1 MKSIGRPTDGM
12 RTMTTTRKIAAVACL
27 ALASSGLA
35 LSAAAADPEAGGKV
49 FKIQCSACHGVVEGK
64 KGIGPSLFGVVG
76 QKAGIVPDFHY
87 SAANKGSGLT
97 WDEATLDRYLVN
109 PRAVVPGTTMP
120 YAGLKNDTQRAD
132 LIAYLAT
139 VK

>member
-1 MKSIGRPTDGM
+1 M
-12 RTMTTTRKIAAVACL
+12 L
-27 ALASSGLA
+27 GL
-35 LSAAAADPEAGGKV
+35 P
-49 FKIQCSACHGVVEGK
+49 CVVEGK

-76 QKAGIVPDFHY
+76 RKAGAVADFHY
-87 SAANKGSGLT
+87 SEANKASGLT
-97 WDEATLDRYLVN
+97 WDEATLDRYIAN

-120 YAGLKNDTQRAD
+120 YAGLKNDAQRGD

>member
-1 MKSIGRPTDGM
+1 
-12 RTMTTTRKIAAVACL
+12 MTTTRKVAAVAYL
-27 ALASSGLA
+27 ALASFSLA
-35 LSAAAADPEAGGKV
+35 LPAVAADPETGEKV
-49 FKIQCSACHGVVEGK
+49 FKIRCLACHGVIEGK
-64 KGIGPSLFGVVG
+64 KGIGPSLFEVVG
-76 QKAGIVPDFHY
+76 RKAGTVQDFHY
-87 SAANKGSGLT
+87 SEADKGSGLT
-97 WDEATLDRYLVN
+97 WDEATLDRYLLN

>member
-1 MKSIGRPTDGM
+1 
-12 RTMTTTRKIAAVACL
+12 MTTTRKIAAVAFL
-27 ALASSGLA
+27 ALAASCLT
-35 LSAAAADPEAGGKV
+35 LLAAAADPEAGGKV
-49 FKIQCSACHGVVEGK
+49 FKIQCSACHSVTEGK

-76 QKAGIVPDFHY
+76 RKAGTVSDFHY
-87 SAANKGSGLT
+87 SEANKGSGLN

-120 YAGLKNDTQRAD
+120 YAGLKNETQRAD

>member
-1 MKSIGRPTDGM
+1 M
-12 RTMTTTRKIAAVACL
+12 RNLTTTRKIVAVACL
-27 ALASSGLA
+27 ALAWSGLA
-35 LSAAAADPEAGGKV
+35 PPANAADPEAGGKV
-49 FKIQCSACHGVVEGK
+49 FKVQCSACHGVVEGK

-76 QKAGIVPDFHY
+76 RKAGTVADFHY
-87 SAANKGSGLT
+87 SEANKGSGIT
-97 WDEATLDRYLVN
+97 WDDATLDRYLVN

-139 VK
+139 AK